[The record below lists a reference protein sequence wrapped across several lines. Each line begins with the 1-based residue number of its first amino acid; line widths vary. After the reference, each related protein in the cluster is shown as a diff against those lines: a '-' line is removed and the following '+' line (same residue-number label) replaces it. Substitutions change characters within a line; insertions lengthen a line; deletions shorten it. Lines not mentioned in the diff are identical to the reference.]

1 MLRHLRKKPL
11 QMVFAVIIALLLGP
25 YINLKAVSFFFSLS
39 TVLKEILMWI
49 LPFLIFFCLSSVLGS
64 FKKSAPLMVI
74 STLGLVFFANT
85 IPPLLGY
92 GCGNFF
98 LPYLCEQ
105 TLVNIKDIQTP
116 IYPLFSLPIKS
127 FIKNDWALF
136 SGLFCGIAVSFLHQT
151 IKDKAFSF
159 LNTGKQIALNSL
171 QKAFIPF
178 LPLYIFGFILKM
190 QYDGQISLLFQ
201 SYSKVFI
208 VTLVCITI
216 YICIMYLI
224 AAGFSFSKQISYIKN
239 MLPAGL
245 TGFST
250 MSGIA
255 TLPVSLECVEKN
267 IEDKKFTQ
275 FIVPTTV
282 NIHMAGDGFNIT
294 LTALALLLMTNSPL
308 PDFSTFIIYIFYYSL
323 TKFSAVG
330 TPGGG
335 VLVVLPVVQEFCGL
349 SPELAGLLATIYIL
363 QDSFMTCSNVMVN
376 GALSIIS
383 FKLFKKLG
391 IYKPEA

>member
-1 MLRHLRKKPL
+1 MLMFLRNKPL
-11 QMVFAVIIALLLGP
+11 QMVLAVMIAAISGP
-25 YINLKAVSFFFSLS
+25 YMNLEMISFFFSIS
-39 TVLKEILMWI
+39 TILKEILMWI
-49 LPFLIFFCLSSVLGS
+49 LPFLIFFCLSSVLSS

-74 STLGLVFFANT
+74 STLGLVFIANG

-92 GCGNFF
+92 SVGSFF
-98 LPYLCEQ
+98 LPSLCNN
-105 TLVNIKDIQTP
+105 TLVNIKDVSTSVHT
-116 IYPLFSLPIKS
+116 LFSLPIKS

-136 SGLFCGIAVSFLHQT
+136 CGLLFGISVSFLTQGT
-151 IKDKAFSF
+151 KDKIFSF
-159 LNTGKQIALNSL
+159 LNAGKQISL
-171 QKAFIPF
+171 RTLQQLFIPF
-178 LPLYIFGFILKM
+178 LPFYIFGFILKM
-190 QYDGQISLLFQ
+190 QYDGQISLLLH

-208 VTLVCITI
+208 LTL
-216 YICIMYLI
+216 ICIATYIFVMYLF
-224 AAGFSFSKQISYIKN
+224 ASGFNFAKQLTYVKN

-255 TLPVSLECVEKN
+255 TLPVSLEGVEKN
-267 IEDKKFTQ
+267 ILDKKFTQ

-294 LTALALLLMTNSPL
+294 LTALSLLLMTNNPL
-308 PDFSTFIIYIFYYSL
+308 PNFSMFAMFIFYYSL

-335 VLVVLPVVQEFCGL
+335 VLVVLPVVQEFFGL

-383 FKLFKKLG
+383 FKLFRKLG
-391 IYKPEA
+391 IYKLNM